1 MIPQIME
8 RLEKFYVILI
18 KINLYDVVFNFYQ
31 LMCSMI
37 PSKAS
42 KYSKCNVI
50 SKQQKRHQR
59 SMKRVT
65 EPILRLT
72 FLKVIF
78 IPSSKK
84 CTKSVSVNF
93 LT

>member
-1 MIPQIME
+1 ME
-8 RLEKFYVILI
+8 RLKKVCAILI
-18 KINLYDVVFNFYQ
+18 KINLYDVAFNFHQ
-31 LMCSMI
+31 QMCSMI

-50 SKQQKRHQR
+50 FKQQKRHQR
-59 SMKRVT
+59 SMKKVT

-84 CTKSVSVNF
+84 CTKSVSVTF
-93 LT
+93 